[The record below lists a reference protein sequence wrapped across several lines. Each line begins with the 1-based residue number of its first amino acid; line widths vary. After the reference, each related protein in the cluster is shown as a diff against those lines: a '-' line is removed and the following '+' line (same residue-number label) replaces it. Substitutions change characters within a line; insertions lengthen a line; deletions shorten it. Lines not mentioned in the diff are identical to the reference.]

1 MSEDA
6 YDSVGAVAVT
16 PGTHSC
22 RKCRGHEPR
31 DAVLPLATAENRV
44 DAARSSAEATWG
56 FTRDPSWGI
65 DPPGARVVFT
75 TLDHP
80 FYELAG

>member
-16 PGTHSC
+16 PSTHSC
-22 RKCRGHEPR
+22 RRCRGHEPR
-31 DAVLPLATAENRV
+31 DAVLPLVIAGNRV
-44 DAARSSAEATWG
+44 EAARSSTEATWSL
-56 FTRDPSWGI
+56 TRDPSWGI
-65 DPPGARVVFT
+65 GTPGARIVCT